1 MTMQFSAYQIESML
15 DDYQQ
20 ENFPSERSA
29 SENLSLSEEAINEA
43 REHFT
48 PPTKRTSI
56 WKSPKE
62 IIELIE
68 DKNEYDPIVDF
79 VQQSRAGRF
88 VDPVYVPEN
97 SPPTFSLV
105 TDYSM
110 HSRKGSEEEQEIL
123 ESEIEEKD
131 QSHSKLLSGKARIND
146 KVSVNESV
154 SLFFLD
160 LVKSITSST
169 NFSGMFSLTSAL
181 TLSVSLLFELF
192 CSVSPSLGGILA

>member
-29 SENLSLSEEAINEA
+29 SENLSLSEEAIIEA

-48 PPTKRTSI
+48 TSTKRTSI

-68 DKNEYDPIVDF
+68 DKNEYDPVVDF

-97 SPPTFSLV
+97 SPPTYSLV
-105 TDYSM
+105 TDS
-110 HSRKGSEEEQEIL
+110 SKPFRAC
-123 ESEIEEKD
+123 IE
-131 QSHSKLLSGKARIND
+131 
-146 KVSVNESV
+146 
-154 SLFFLD
+154 
-160 LVKSITSST
+160 
-169 NFSGMFSLTSAL
+169 
-181 TLSVSLLFELF
+181 
-192 CSVSPSLGGILA
+192 